1 MCRELVLKAR
11 WQLEGSAT
19 LIPLF
24 KRSVPLQVV
33 PGVLVSSLVFMSKT
47 VCVEGGKGVFA

>member
-1 MCRELVLKAR
+1 MCGELVLKAR

-24 KRSVPLQVV
+24 ERSVPLQVV